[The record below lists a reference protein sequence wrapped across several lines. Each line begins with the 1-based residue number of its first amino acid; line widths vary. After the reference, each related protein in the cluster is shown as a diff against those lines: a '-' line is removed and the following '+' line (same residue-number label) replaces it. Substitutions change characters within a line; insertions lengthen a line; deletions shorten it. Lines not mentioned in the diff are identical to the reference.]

1 MSQQAEARSW
11 WADVEHLREAAE
23 RRQASAGD
31 VLPVTPRRRF
41 QREEAGTPEASMH
54 ARLERVHA
62 DEPRATAPADRRTVQ
77 ITGRPVSSLRLVE
90 VERRRPPRS
99 AMERLGPRPDRI
111 AMWAVLMGLFLCVV
125 ALTTAHP

>member
-11 WADVEHLREAAE
+11 WADVEHLRDTIESRREA
-23 RRQASAGD
+23 
-31 VLPVTPRRRF
+31 
-41 QREEAGTPEASMH
+41 TPEESMQ

-62 DEPRATAPADRRTVQ
+62 RERRTVQ

-90 VERRRPPRS
+90 VERRRPSRTP
-99 AMERLGPRPDRI
+99 MERLGPRPDRI
-111 AMWAVLMGLFLCVV
+111 AMWAVLLGIFCCVV

>member
-11 WADVEHLREAAE
+11 WADVEHLRDAIEE
-23 RRQASAGD
+23 RRAT
-31 VLPVTPRRRF
+31 TPEESLDARYERV
-41 QREEAGTPEASMH
+41 QREE
-54 ARLERVHA
+54 
-62 DEPRATAPADRRTVQ
+62 RRTVQ

-99 AMERLGPRPDRI
+99 PIERLGPRPDRI
-111 AMWAVLMGLFLCVV
+111 AMWAVLLGVFCCIV

>member
-23 RRQASAGD
+23 RRQASAD
-31 VLPVTPRRRF
+31 VLPLTPSRRF
-41 QREEAGTPEASMH
+41 QREEPTTAEASMES
-54 ARLERVHA
+54 RLERVHT
-62 DEPRATAPADRRTVQ
+62 PDRRTVQ

-90 VERRRPPRS
+90 VERRRPPKS
-99 AMERLGPRPDRI
+99 AMERIGPRPDRI

-125 ALTTAHP
+125 ALSTAHP

>member
-23 RRQASAGD
+23 RRHA
-31 VLPVTPRRRF
+31 
-41 QREEAGTPEASMH
+41 TPEASME
-54 ARLERVHA
+54 ARFERVHA
-62 DEPRATAPADRRTVQ
+62 PERRTVQ
-77 ITGRPVSSLRLVE
+77 VTGRPVSSVRLVE

-99 AMERLGPRPDRI
+99 AVERLGPRPDRI
-111 AMWAVLMGLFLCVV
+111 AMWAVLLGIFCCIV

>member
-11 WADVEHLREAAE
+11 WADVEHLRAVIED
-23 RRQASAGD
+23 RRA
-31 VLPVTPRRRF
+31 T
-41 QREEAGTPEASMH
+41 TPEESMDV
-54 ARLERVHA
+54 RYERVHR
-62 DEPRATAPADRRTVQ
+62 EERERRTVQ

-99 AMERLGPRPDRI
+99 PIERLGPRPDRI
-111 AMWAVLMGLFLCVV
+111 AMWAVLLGIFCCIV

>member
-11 WADVEHLREAAE
+11 WADVEHLRDVIED
-23 RRQASAGD
+23 RRAT
-31 VLPVTPRRRF
+31 TP
-41 QREEAGTPEASMH
+41 EEAMEA
-54 ARLERVHA
+54 RYERVHRQ
-62 DEPRATAPADRRTVQ
+62 EGERRTVQ

-99 AMERLGPRPDRI
+99 PIERLGPRPDRI
-111 AMWAVLMGLFLCVV
+111 AMWAVLLGIFCCIV

>member
-11 WADVEHLREAAE
+11 WADVEHLRDTIESRREA
-23 RRQASAGD
+23 
-31 VLPVTPRRRF
+31 
-41 QREEAGTPEASMH
+41 TPEESMQ

-62 DEPRATAPADRRTVQ
+62 RERRTVQ

-90 VERRRPPRS
+90 VERRRPSRTPL
-99 AMERLGPRPDRI
+99 ERLGPRPDRI
-111 AMWAVLMGLFLCVV
+111 AMWAVLLGIFCCVV

>member
-11 WADVEHLREAAE
+11 WADVEHLRDAIEE
-23 RRQASAGD
+23 RRA
-31 VLPVTPRRRF
+31 T
-41 QREEAGTPEASMH
+41 TPEESMN
-54 ARLERVHA
+54 ARYERVHR
-62 DEPRATAPADRRTVQ
+62 EERRTVQ

-99 AMERLGPRPDRI
+99 PLERLGPRPDRI
-111 AMWAVLMGLFLCVV
+111 ALWAVLLGVFCCIV

>member
-11 WADVEHLREAAE
+11 WADVEHLRDELEE
-23 RRQASAGD
+23 RRATTPEESLQARYER
-31 VLPVTPRRRF
+31 VR
-41 QREEAGTPEASMH
+41 REE
-54 ARLERVHA
+54 
-62 DEPRATAPADRRTVQ
+62 RRTVQ

-99 AMERLGPRPDRI
+99 PLERLGPRPDRI
-111 AMWAVLMGLFLCVV
+111 AMWAVLLGVFCCIV

>member
-23 RRQASAGD
+23 RRHA
-31 VLPVTPRRRF
+31 
-41 QREEAGTPEASMH
+41 TPEASMQ
-54 ARLERVHA
+54 ARLERVHR
-62 DEPRATAPADRRTVQ
+62 EERRTVQ

-90 VERRRPPRS
+90 VERRRPPRTPI
-99 AMERLGPRPDRI
+99 ERLGPRPDRI
-111 AMWAVLMGLFLCVV
+111 AMWAVLLGIFCCVV

>member
-11 WADVEHLREAAE
+11 WADVEHLREVIE
-23 RRQASAGD
+23 DRRA
-31 VLPVTPRRRF
+31 T
-41 QREEAGTPEASMH
+41 TPEESMDV
-54 ARLERVHA
+54 RYERVHR
-62 DEPRATAPADRRTVQ
+62 EERERRTVQ

-99 AMERLGPRPDRI
+99 PIERLGPRPDRI
-111 AMWAVLMGLFLCVV
+111 AMWAVLLGIFCCIV